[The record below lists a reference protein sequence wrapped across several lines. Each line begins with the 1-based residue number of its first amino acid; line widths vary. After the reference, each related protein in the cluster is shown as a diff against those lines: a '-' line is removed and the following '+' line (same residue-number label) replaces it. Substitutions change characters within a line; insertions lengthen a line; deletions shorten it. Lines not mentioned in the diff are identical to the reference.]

1 MNNYKCI
8 LLFLLLFLLYKKLK
22 LKENFSDKLFNGLQ
36 LYRIGDMIK
45 SKEYRKKDGIWGKE
59 YHLKMFP
66 NSIASEYL
74 KLTDDINDY
83 ELLKKIISKR
93 ELSKNFKLP
102 KEFCLVHIRVGDVI
116 DNDNWTVKQFLEKDR
131 TYLNRKYNYVRS
143 RKYFLE
149 KINKLKKLNVKN
161 IVIIAG
167 SHLPLN
173 NFNKSYEYLDQI
185 IKIFEDN
192 NFNVQYY
199 YGNHPDDDIIIGY
212 KTKYLIQSN
221 GGYSY
226 LLSKITNGKVI

>member
-8 LLFLLLFLLYKKLK
+8 LLFLFLFLLYKKLK
-22 LKENFSDKLFNGLQ
+22 LKENFSDKLFNGLK
-36 LYRIGDMIK
+36 LYRIADMVK
-45 SKEYRKKDGIWGKE
+45 SKRWRKLDNSDK
-59 YHLKMFP
+59 YHLKVFP

-74 KLTDDINDY
+74 KLTDDVNDY

-93 ELSKNFKLP
+93 ELSKKFKLP
-102 KEFCLVHIRVGDVI
+102 KDFCLVHIRVGDVI

-131 TYLNRKYNYVRS
+131 TYLNGMYNYVRS

-167 SHLPLN
+167 SHLDLD

-199 YGNHPDDDIIIGY
+199 YGNDPDDDIIIGY
-212 KTKYLIQSN
+212 KSKYLIQSN
-221 GGYSY
+221 GGYSH